1 MSSFLLS
8 LIFLA
13 RLMNQRV
20 LFTEGSLLSNSPMVW
35 TNTPRMLKENRV
47 RRLLSKVKLRI
58 SLSYPPMKE
67 RNLPALTLPGDQ
79 TLGWSLTLVRRGLY
93 PGHVRRG
100 GEGTLGY
107 YYAGLLIRSG
117 QARSQTLTGQAG
129 AGK

>member
-35 TNTPRMLKENRV
+35 TNTPRMLKENGV

-58 SLSYPPMKE
+58 SLNERRKTASLKHYPVT
-67 RNLPALTLPGDQ
+67 RL
-79 TLGWSLTLVRRGLY
+79 W
-93 PGHVRRG
+93 
-100 GEGTLGY
+100 
-107 YYAGLLIRSG
+107 
-117 QARSQTLTGQAG
+117 AG
-129 AGK
+129 A